1 MKRTILFVLLLGVV
15 LLSACNSAQSLSVKD
30 AWARPGTAG
39 GNSAIYFIIENS
51 ASQDDVLLSASGDVA
66 ASVELHISMMD
77 ANGVMSMQPQES
89 VPAPAQGT
97 VEFKAGGLHVMLI
110 NLNRDLKVGDTFTV
124 TLNFQNAGEITVDVT
139 VKEP

>member
-1 MKRTILFVLLLGVV
+1 
-15 LLSACNSAQSLSVKD
+15 
-30 AWARPGTAG
+30 
-39 GNSAIYFIIENS
+39 
-51 ASQDDVLLSASGDVA
+51 
-66 ASVELHISMMD
+66 MMD

-89 VPAPAQGT
+89 VPVPAQGT